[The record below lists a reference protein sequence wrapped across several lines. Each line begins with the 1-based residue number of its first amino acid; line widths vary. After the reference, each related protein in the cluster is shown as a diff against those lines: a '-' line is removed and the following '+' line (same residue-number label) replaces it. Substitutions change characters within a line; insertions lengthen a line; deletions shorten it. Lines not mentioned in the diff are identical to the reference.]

1 MDSNE
6 KERILEELHKKRVLN
21 EDEEDILLNQFID
34 LKQLYEKNKEDKVL
48 KRNIELL
55 RKKLES

>member
-48 KRNIELL
+48 KKNIELL